1 MTMYTVWPLTPMG
14 QRSWAAPPVTSM
26 EPIKVGQAGFLRGS
40 ATLAANDDVDERLL
54 YQTMTKICDVKL
66 ARGAVQRLFQP
77 LREQV
82 AMLKRHHSNIS
93 EVDRAAFNEEKILP
107 LQNQEMQKIRVK
119 IEGFREDVRSFRAE
133 FLDRCPLEVRM
144 Q

>member
-1 MTMYTVWPLTPMG
+1 M
-14 QRSWAAPPVTSM
+14 
-26 EPIKVGQAGFLRGS
+26 
-40 ATLAANDDVDERLL
+40 
-54 YQTMTKICDVKL
+54 
-66 ARGAVQRLFQP
+66 
-77 LREQV
+77 
-82 AMLKRHHSNIS
+82 
-93 EVDRAAFNEEKILP
+93 P

>member
-1 MTMYTVWPLTPMG
+1 QTKLG
-14 QRSWAAPPVTSM
+14 
-26 EPIKVGQAGFLRGS
+26 
-40 ATLAANDDVDERLL
+40 AANDDVDERLL
-54 YQTMTKICDVKL
+54 CQTMTKICDVKL

-133 FLDRCPLEVRM
+133 FLDRCPWEVRM